1 MTATKL
7 KLGLGA
13 VLLAGAATV
22 LVIQHESQA
31 SLRAENEKL
40 RQQLAQLHADNETLS
55 NRMARTK
62 FAVPH
67 LPAPQIPAST
77 SAATTVTDAA
87 SAMSLY
93 ERFKDKSPTLTAE
106 QVGPYLEANHRNAAS
121 LLAAYR
127 TSKDPALLEEAKQKF
142 PNDPQVAFEAAFEQG
157 ATPEERQQWLE
168 NWKNSDPDNSM
179 ADYLLARDDFK
190 AGKPDQAVQELIAA
204 SGKGEYRDYTQARMQ
219 DDQDAYLSAGYSAA
233 ESESIS
239 SMQLLLPQLAQIKD
253 LGLSLRDLAN
263 SYRQAGDDSSAQA
276 ALQMA
281 AQLGQRYGDTPGEP
295 EISWLVGM
303 AVEKIALNNMDP
315 NDVYGSNGQTVQER
329 LNQIA
334 QTRQDLNQLNQQLE
348 PILPQLSDQ
357 DWISYKDR
365 WRVFGEKT
373 AVQWVI
379 SKYGQK

>member
-1 MTATKL
+1 
-7 KLGLGA
+7 
-13 VLLAGAATV
+13 
-22 LVIQHESQA
+22 
-31 SLRAENEKL
+31 
-40 RQQLAQLHADNETLS
+40 
-55 NRMARTK
+55 
-62 FAVPH
+62 
-67 LPAPQIPAST
+67 
-77 SAATTVTDAA
+77 
-87 SAMSLY
+87 
-93 ERFKDKSPTLTAE
+93 LTAG

-179 ADYLLARDDFK
+179 ANYLLARDDFK

-239 SMQLLLPQLAQIKD
+239 SMQLLLPQLAQMKD

-263 SYRQAGDDSSAQA
+263 SYRQAGDESSAQA

-315 NDVYGSNGQTVQER
+315 NDVYGSNGQTVQAR
-329 LNQIA
+329 LNSISN
-334 QTRQDLNQLNQQLE
+334 LNQYCRSY
-348 PILPQLSDQ
+348 PIRIGSVIKIAGAYSARKLPCSGSSASTARNKMLLSGF
-357 DWISYKDR
+357 K
-365 WRVFGEKT
+365 F
-373 AVQWVI
+373 
-379 SKYGQK
+379 